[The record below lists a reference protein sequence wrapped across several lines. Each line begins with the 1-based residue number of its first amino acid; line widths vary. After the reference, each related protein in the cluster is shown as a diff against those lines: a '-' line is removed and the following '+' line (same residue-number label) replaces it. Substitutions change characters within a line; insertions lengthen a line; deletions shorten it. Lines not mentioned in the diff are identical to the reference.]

1 LSLGRVAELADALA
15 SGASGRK
22 VVGVQVPPRPP
33 RLGLRPALTRTGAAV
48 RLNFPHLRGRVGLDM
63 IASQTFDGR
72 IQLVEY
78 VPRLLDGPPGVSADA

>member
-1 LSLGRVAELADALA
+1 
-15 SGASGRK
+15 
-22 VVGVQVPPRPP
+22 
-33 RLGLRPALTRTGAAV
+33 
-48 RLNFPHLRGRVGLDM
+48 M